1 MEELTISF
9 RFNDIIFN
17 EISDLNEENKEKVQ
31 HAYQIWEKETRHH
44 SAIHSLNKELNF
56 DSSKIVNVSVETKKE
71 SPTITG

>member
-1 MEELTISF
+1 MGKLNISF

-17 EISDLNEENKEKVQ
+17 EISELNEDNKEKVQ
-31 HAYQIWEKETRHH
+31 LAFQLWEKETRHY

-56 DSSKIVNVSVETKKE
+56 DSSKVVNVSVETKKE